1 MMDADNTRLH
11 YLPLPLLLG
20 DPLLDSQHDDLLR
33 CLHELKGLAPEAEDY
48 RCSEIVSELTGKI
61 VQHFDYEEQLMRRLN
76 VPEDV
81 YRAHVAAHQEI
92 IDQISNLHLNSMLG
106 GYGGAAA
113 LAPKVAEWV
122 LSHMLKYDLSLKL
135 FIARA

>member
-1 MMDADNTRLH
+1 MDTHNAHLLF
-11 YLPLPLLLG
+11 LPAALVLG
-20 DPLLDSQHDDLLR
+20 DALLDSQHDDLLK

-61 VQHFDYEEQLMRRLN
+61 VQHFDYEEALMRRVE

-81 YRAHVAAHQEI
+81 YQNHVAAHQEI

-135 FIARA
+135 FLARG